1 MLTLMLPQV
10 DSLTMAHSA
19 DMATKD
25 PHGILLT
32 LTSVTI
38 VFLAIVSLIFAYSLI
53 GKIVN
58 KGSRPDK
65 EEHKREEDKKDG
77 PSEKEAAA
85 IAMALELYM
94 KENQHDQE
102 SYVITIKR

>member
-1 MLTLMLPQV
+1 MLTLLLPQV

-38 VFLAIVSLIFAYSLI
+38 VFLVIVSLIFAYSLI
-53 GKIVN
+53 GKLLN
-58 KGSRPDK
+58 RQSRPDK
-65 EEHKREEDKKDG
+65 EERKNG

-85 IAMALELYM
+85 IALALELHM
-94 KENQHDQE
+94 KKEQHDDE